1 MVCRATS
8 FHRESGSAG
17 EIKGTQSYTRDK
29 VVRERRRINAGQ
41 TSVTMYT
48 YEARKGDPRTRLPR
62 GESGCVNPGNIRTYA
77 PTSIDEPSPDPRG
90 LIFRTDIH

>member
-17 EIKGTQSYTRDK
+17 EMKGRSYTRDK

-41 TSVTMYT
+41 TSVTMYM
-48 YEARKGDPRTRLPR
+48 YEARKKGAPRTRLPR

-77 PTSIDEPSPDPRG
+77 PTSTDEPSDPRG